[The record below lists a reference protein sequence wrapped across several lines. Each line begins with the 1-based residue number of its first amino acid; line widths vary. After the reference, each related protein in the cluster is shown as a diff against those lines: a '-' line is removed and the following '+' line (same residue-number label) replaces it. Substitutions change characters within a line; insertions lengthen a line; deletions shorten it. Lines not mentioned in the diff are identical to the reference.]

1 MSTAPGAG
9 RTRDNAGSSQRIGAL
24 DVRQFLFVVVAGVAG
39 GVLFWLLGAW
49 SEQPTFSGWPVYG
62 QILALMFIG
71 SMAALFGVYLLTAS
85 NLNAMRTYVFAI
97 VCGLVWQ
104 PIINSAK
111 QSVVSATAS
120 RQASLVSS
128 QTDQLKSAASHGD
141 SQQVSN
147 AVTTAVPAVTRAI
160 TALADVQNV
169 AKKQQIVDGSKA
181 AIEALEDASA
191 KAPQPSIQGLQNIGI
206 TASQANQTDVG
217 IHAIQSLHTIAMRT
231 QKQEVLK
238 DSQNSI
244 NAIAQNSKDPA
255 LRKAA
260 EISLRDIQS
269 QRAVGIRR

>member
-9 RTRDNAGSSQRIGAL
+9 RSRDSAGSSQRIGAL
-24 DVRQFLFVVVAGVAG
+24 DVKQFLFVVVAGVAG

-49 SEQPTFSGWPVYG
+49 SGQPTFSGWPVYG

-128 QTDQLKSAASHGD
+128 QADQLKSAASHGD
-141 SQQVSN
+141 QQQVSN
-147 AVTTAVPAVTRAI
+147 AVTTTVPAVTQAI

-191 KAPQPSIQGLQNIGI
+191 KAPQPSIQGIQNIGI
-206 TASQANQTDVG
+206 TAGQANQTDVG
-217 IHAIQSLHTIAMRT
+217 IHAIQSLHAIAMHA
-231 QKQEVLK
+231 QPDVLK
-238 DSQNSI
+238 QSQESI
-244 NAIAQNSKDPA
+244 NAIAQNSKDPV
-255 LRKAA
+255 LQKAA
-260 EISLRDIQS
+260 EISLRDIRA
-269 QRAVGIRR
+269 QRNK